1 VLLPSSVLRWI
12 EQEVQGAAGSLG
24 GGRPSEASFKFGVL
38 IAA

>member
-1 VLLPSSVLRWI
+1 MLLPSSVLRWI

-24 GGRPSEASFKFGVL
+24 GRPSEASFRFGVL